1 MVAMNDIILYTR
13 NQSLMRLSISPESRR
28 ITFFH
33 LLLLLLLLVLL
44 LPAVGA
50 LFVRPAGVMS

>member
-13 NQSLMRLSISPESRR
+13 NQILMSLSISPESRR

-33 LLLLLLLLVLL
+33 LLLLLLVLL

>member
-1 MVAMNDIILYTR
+1 MVAMSNIILYTQ
-13 NQSLMRLSISPESRR
+13 NQCLMRLSISAESRW

-33 LLLLLLLLVLL
+33 LLLLVLL

-50 LFVRPAGVMS
+50 LFVRPAGVMA

>member
-33 LLLLLLLLVLL
+33 LLVLL

>member
-1 MVAMNDIILYTR
+1 MVAMNDLIVCFQKQWFLG
-13 NQSLMRLSISPESRR
+13 LPISPKTRR

-33 LLLLLLLLVLL
+33 LLVLVLL

-50 LFVRPAGVMS
+50 LFVRPAGVMA

>member
-1 MVAMNDIILYTR
+1 MVAMNDLIVCFQKQWFLG
-13 NQSLMRLSISPESRR
+13 LPISPKTRR

-33 LLLLLLLLVLL
+33 LLVLL

-50 LFVRPAGVMS
+50 LFVRPAGVMA

>member
-33 LLLLLLLLVLL
+33 LLLLVLVLL

-50 LFVRPAGVMS
+50 LFVRPAGVMA

>member
-1 MVAMNDIILYTR
+1 MVAINDIILYKR
-13 NQSLMRLSISPESRR
+13 NQCLMSLSISPESRR

-33 LLLLLLLLVLL
+33 LLLLVLL